1 MRKLFLLF
9 TSIFL
14 IILLTSCG
22 FHRRGSVTLAPPL
35 QKLYL
40 QISDPYSDLAR
51 NIRLYLKM
59 SGVQLASKP
68 SQATSILDILSENSS
83 QQLLNISGTQAT
95 RQYNLILTVSYQITD
110 SRGNILVETQTATE
124 TRPLTIDAS
133 QMLSG
138 SNQSV
143 SLYHQMRQAIV
154 YDIMSRLASRE
165 ITLSLTTPSNSP
177 NKIKPTES

>member
-1 MRKLFLLF
+1 MQKLFLLL

-14 IILLTSCG
+14 ILLITSCG
-22 FHRRGSVTLAPPL
+22 FHPRGPMTLAPPL

-40 QISDPYSDLAR
+40 QIGDPYGDLAR

-59 SGVQLASKP
+59 SGVQLTSKP
-68 SQATSILDILSENSS
+68 SQATSILDILSENTS

-110 SRGNILVETQTATE
+110 SLGNTLVETQTATE

-143 SLYHQMRQAIV
+143 TLYHQMRQAIV
-154 YDIMSRLASRE
+154 YDIISRLASTE
-165 ITLSLTTPSNSP
+165 ITLSLTTPKP
-177 NKIKPTES
+177 NKMNPTES